1 MGMKVHELH
10 AAAVHA
16 PLVLLPAAA
25 IVDFSAAVTGN
36 RRRDALGRTLWWTG
50 IGAAAVAGIAGLAAS
65 QETKAEDPHTEDM
78 MWLHGI
84 GNTAILLGALG
95 VAAWRTGRRASLPQS
110 IIGLAASGLSLFTA
124 YLGGEMVYGRGV
136 GVRAM
141 PRIAPA
147 GVRHSPSVLSASA
160 PGTFLRDAGRGLLW
174 LLGRTAEMLQ
184 GKRRLSARALG
195 REGGPEGAGESPS
208 MH

>member
-1 MGMKVHELH
+1 
-10 AAAVHA
+10 
-16 PLVLLPAAA
+16 
-25 IVDFSAAVTGN
+25 
-36 RRRDALGRTLWWTG
+36 
-50 IGAAAVAGIAGLAAS
+50 
-65 QETKAEDPHTEDM
+65 
-78 MWLHGI
+78 
-84 GNTAILLGALG
+84 
-95 VAAWRTGRRASLPQS
+95 
-110 IIGLAASGLSLFTA
+110 
-124 YLGGEMVYGRGV
+124 
-136 GVRAM
+136 M

-195 REGGPEGAGESPS
+195 REGDPEGGGEPPS

>member
-1 MGMKVHELH
+1 MRVHELH

-50 IGAAAVAGIAGLAAS
+50 IGAAAVAGVAGMAAS
-65 QETKAEDPHTEDM
+65 QEIKADDPHTDDM
-78 MWLHGI
+78 IWLHGI
-84 GNTAILLGALG
+84 GNTAILLGAVG
-95 VAAWRTGRRASLPQS
+95 VAIWRTGRRASLPQS
-110 IIGLAASGLSLFTA
+110 IIGLAACGLSLFTA
-124 YLGGEMVYGRGV
+124 YLGGEMVYGQGV

-147 GVRHSPSVLSASA
+147 GVRQSPPVLSAGA

-174 LLGRTAEMLQ
+174 LLGRTAEVLR
-184 GKRRLSARALG
+184 GKRRLSRRVLG
-195 REGGPEGAGESPS
+195 LEPRDAGADQLPS
-208 MH
+208 VH